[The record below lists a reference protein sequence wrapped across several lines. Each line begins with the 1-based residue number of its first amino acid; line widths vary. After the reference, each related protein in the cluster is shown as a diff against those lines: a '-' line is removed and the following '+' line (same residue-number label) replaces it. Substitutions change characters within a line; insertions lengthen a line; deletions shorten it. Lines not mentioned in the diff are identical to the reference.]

1 MQYPVLNS
9 SSKAINLA
17 SKDSYSCLYDLVW
30 SFDYAISGNPDTEAG
45 FTVFLATSSS
55 KLSGGSAGIDLGY
68 SGLSSFG
75 LPYSIKA
82 GVSGAVIGIGFDT
95 TGLFAA
101 SATSGAFVRDG
112 IDYSKVKKN
121 SISIRSSAPD
131 FRYNDYSYNVAI
143 SSLNSTFSIV
153 ESAVNFKTVRVRLGN
168 VGRTIY
174 IDYRNN
180 PKEQFQRILEKN
192 VTLGLPITAFLHAG
206 VSFVTPV
213 SSGQTKSIG
222 NIFLRNF
229 HVEGSTNPN
238 LNKSV
243 ISDPTTI
250 PPYNRTIEPE
260 PVKGIVTLV
269 NNDQIQT
276 SNGSDMFPF

>member
-9 SSKAINLA
+9 DSKAINLA

-30 SFDYAISGNPDTEAG
+30 SFDYAISGNPSTEAG
-45 FTVFLATSSS
+45 FTVFLTTSSS

-68 SGLSSFG
+68 SGVQSFG
-75 LPYSIKA
+75 LPYSVKP
-82 GVSGAVIGIGFDT
+82 GVSGAAIGIGFDT

-112 IDYSKVKKN
+112 IDYRKVKKN
-121 SISIRSSAPD
+121 SISIRGKAPD
-131 FRYNDYSYNVAI
+131 FSYNNYSYNVAI

-180 PKEQFQRILEKN
+180 PKEQFQRILEKD
-192 VTLGLPITAFLHAG
+192 VSLGLPITAFLHAG
-206 VSFVTPV
+206 VSFVTPI
-213 SSGQTKSIG
+213 SSSQSKAIG
-222 NIFLRNF
+222 NIFIRNF
-229 HVEGSTNPN
+229 HVEGSTKPN

-250 PPYNRTIEPE
+250 PSYTGTMEYA
-260 PVKGIVTLV
+260 KGIVTLV
-269 NNDQIQT
+269 NYDQIRT
-276 SNGSDMFPF
+276 MNGSDMFPF